1 MKKSS
6 MSAANAEPV
15 SSVVA
20 NANRTNLVRTDQPDQ
35 EGVEM
40 SQDRPASATVRATTS
55 QHLCARVSN

>member
-35 EGVEM
+35 EGV
-40 SQDRPASATVRATTS
+40 DNILRLHTCC
-55 QHLCARVSN
+55 LF